1 MSILISPHKNSQI
14 HNLISGNISFI
25 EIPNVLS
32 KSECDSLCD
41 EISKNHST
49 SSGPGL
55 TTKIGTS
62 LSSHIYDKA
71 NYFSNAQN
79 SNQFIQNLFSHT
91 ISPVDKM
98 HQILENLFQKKIS
111 TATEYDMKYS
121 DCVIRIHQNGDS
133 VHIHRDNC
141 NFEMPEYVVS
151 KYGNQLSAI
160 LYLQSPQSGGE
171 LTIYDKQWCKDD
183 ECQRNPDF
191 GYSSDVVDNV
201 EHVTIRPIPGN
212 LVLLNPN
219 YYHKIGSICGLKSRI
234 SIGFF
239 FAESSENNLNCW
251 S

>member
-14 HNLISGNISFI
+14 HNLISGKTPVI
-25 EIPNVLS
+25 EIPDVLS
-32 KSECDSLCD
+32 KSECVLLCD
-41 EISKNHST
+41 EISKNHSIC
-49 SSGPGL
+49 SGPDL
-55 TTKIGTS
+55 ITKIGTS

-79 SNQFIQNLFSHT
+79 SNQLVQNLFSHT
-91 ISPVDKM
+91 ISPIDKM

-121 DCVIRIHQNGDS
+121 DCVIRIHKNGDS
-133 VHIHRDNC
+133 VHVHRDNC
-141 NFEMPEYVVS
+141 NFEMPEYLVS
-151 KYGNQLSAI
+151 GYRNQLSAI

-171 LTIYDKQWCKDD
+171 LTIYDKQWCKND
-183 ECQRNPDF
+183 ESQRNPDF
-191 GYSSDVVDNV
+191 GYSSDVVDGV
-201 EHVTIRPIPGN
+201 EYLTIRPIPGN

-219 YYHKIGSICGLKSRI
+219 FYHKIGSVCGPKPRI

-239 FAESSENNLNCW
+239 FAESSENNLYCW

>member
-1 MSILISPHKNSQI
+1 MSISISQYKNSQI
-14 HNLISGNISFI
+14 HNLISGNIPVI
-25 EIPNVLS
+25 EIPNALS
-32 KSECDSLCD
+32 KSECFLLCN
-41 EISKNHST
+41 EISKHHST

-55 TTKIGTS
+55 ITKLGTS

-98 HQILENLFQKKIS
+98 HQILEHLFQKKIS

-183 ECQRNPDF
+183 ESQRNPDF
-191 GYSSDVVDNV
+191 GYSSDVVDGV

-219 YYHKIGSICGLKSRI
+219 YYHKIGSICGPKPRI

-239 FAESSENNLNCW
+239 FAESSENNLYCW

>member
-14 HNLISGNISFI
+14 HNLISGKISSI
-25 EIPNVLS
+25 EIPDVLS
-32 KSECDSLCD
+32 KSECVSLSD
-41 EISKNHST
+41 EISKIHST

-98 HQILENLFQKKIS
+98 HQILEHLFQKKIS

-121 DCVIRIHQNGDS
+121 DCVIRIHKNGDS

-151 KYGNQLSAI
+151 RYRNQLSAI

-171 LTIYDKQWCKDD
+171 LKIYNKQWSKTD
-183 ECQRNPDF
+183 ESLRQPDF
-191 GYSSDVVDNV
+191 GYSCNVVDRIDYT
-201 EHVTIRPIPGN
+201 TISPTAGN
-212 LVLLNPN
+212 LVLLNPSF
-219 YYHKIGSICGLKSRI
+219 YHKIESIRGKKNRI

-239 FAESSENNLNCW
+239 FAESSENNLCCW